1 MNQRVERLS
10 SEIREILGEIISRQE
25 IKDPRVQDAG
35 IVTLT
40 HVRLTGDLRQAT
52 VLFMVHG
59 ADAAALGRVRD
70 GLNHASGYLRRRLG
84 RELSVRTTPSI
95 SFEVDR
101 VFDQEMKVEALFR
114 EIAQQAPAAAPA
126 PASAGEDAADSES
139 GDDGD
144 ARPGGDDVPGRK
156 GV

>member
-25 IKDPRVQDAG
+25 IKDPRVQAAG

-59 ADAAALGRVRD
+59 ANAAALGRVRD
-70 GLNHASGYLRRRLG
+70 GLNHAAGYLRKRLG
-84 RELSVRTTPSI
+84 NELSVRTTPSI
-95 SFEVDR
+95 AFEIDR
-101 VFDQEMKVEALFR
+101 VFDQEMKVESLLR
-114 EIAQQAPAAAPA
+114 EIAQESPATPPQPAA
-126 PASAGEDAADSES
+126 E
-139 GDDGD
+139 GDD
-144 ARPGGDDVPGRK
+144 DDDDGPK
-156 GV
+156 GA

>member
-59 ADAAALGRVRD
+59 ANADALGRVRD

-114 EIAQQAPAAAPA
+114 EIAQQAPGVPA
-126 PASAGEDAADSES
+126 PVSAD
-139 GDDGD
+139 
-144 ARPGGDDVPGRK
+144 
-156 GV
+156 